1 MAPRPRRDDGSVEA
15 DRDAAPPPRRWTET
29 LAEWARAWR
38 DDASER
44 LDRAERRYP
53 AVRFLLTAAGHDRI
67 AGGPLLAGALAF
79 RLFLW
84 LLPACLVLVGLLGF
98 AAPGSARGAT
108 VDIGLGGTT
117 ATTIAT
123 ATAQA
128 HEARWWLVVTG
139 LFALFRTSL
148 TLARTL
154 WVATLL
160 AWQLPVVKL
169 RHPPRA
175 AGLVVGFLGSALALV
190 LAANWL
196 RTISYTVGLVVAI
209 LLVVAYA
216 LLGWII
222 LAALPRP
229 AHVSVAELIPGAL
242 LIGIGAEG
250 LHLVAALFLAHQ
262 ISSAS
267 ELYGAL
273 GSAATVMLWSYFLA
287 RVLIGGTTVNRAWV
301 SVLEARGETPH
312 GEAGPQQL
320 SARTVVALARHAWR
334 EVRRPAAGPTRAQ
347 ALAAALEPAAGAVT
361 MTVWSFDDPRGAD
374 RALRT
379 LVDLERR
386 GVVRVLGAGVASWPA
401 TSPRPRTRQA
411 PSTNLGGA
419 LVPSFWG
426 LLLGLVFLVPL
437 AEGNE
442 ATSGALEGVGLGDD
456 FVRVVR
462 ARVRPGT
469 SALLVLSAG
478 ASGDEVG
485 EVLEGAGPTPFETRL
500 TPEQE
505 ARLREV
511 FAS

>member
-1 MAPRPRRDDGSVEA
+1 M
-15 DRDAAPPPRRWTET
+15 
-29 LAEWARAWR
+29 
-38 DDASER
+38 ER
-44 LDRAERRYP
+44 LDRAGRHYP

-98 AAPGSARGAT
+98 AEPGSARGAT
-108 VDIGLGGTT
+108 ADIGLGGTT

-128 HEARWWLVVTG
+128 HEARWWLVLTG
-139 LFALFRTSL
+139 LVALFRTSL

-175 AGLVVGFLGSALALV
+175 AGLVIGFLGSALALV

-209 LLVVAYA
+209 TLVVAYA

-242 LIGIGAEG
+242 LIGVGAEG

-267 ELYGAL
+267 QLYGAL
-273 GSAATVMLWSYFLA
+273 GSAATVLLWSYFLA
-287 RVLIGGTTVNRAWV
+287 RVLIGGTSVNRAWA
-301 SVLEARGETPH
+301 SVVEARGETLE
-312 GEAGPQQL
+312 GEDGPQQL

-334 EVRRPAAGPTRAQ
+334 EVRRPGAGHTGGPTRAG
-347 ALAAALEPAAGAVT
+347 AVAAVLERAAGAVT
-361 MTVWSFDDPRGAD
+361 MTVWFFDEPRGAEQAA
-374 RALRT
+374 RS

-386 GVVRVLGAGVASWPA
+386 GVVRVLGAGLAGWPPK
-401 TSPRPRTRQA
+401 SPRPRTRQA

-437 AEGNE
+437 ADGG
-442 ATSGALEGVGLGDD
+442 AADGSTDGSTGGVTSDALEGVGLGDD
-456 FVRVVR
+456 FVRTVR
-462 ARVRPGT
+462 AGVRPGT
-469 SALLVLSAG
+469 SALFVLSAG
-478 ASGDEVG
+478 GAADAVGDAFEGSGQ
-485 EVLEGAGPTPFETRL
+485 TPFETRL
-500 TPEQE
+500 TSEQE

>member
-1 MAPRPRRDDGSVEA
+1 MEVEHGAAGPRH
-15 DRDAAPPPRRWTET
+15 RWTET
-29 LAEWARAWR
+29 LADWARERR
-38 DDASER
+38 DDATER

-53 AVRFLLTAAGHDRI
+53 AVRFLLSVVGHDRI
-67 AGGPLLAGALAF
+67 AGGRLLAGALAF

-98 AAPGSARGAT
+98 VTPGSARGAT
-108 VDIGLGGTT
+108 AEIGLGGTT

-128 HEARWWLVVTG
+128 HEARWWLVATG
-139 LFALFRTSL
+139 LVALFSASL
-148 TLARTL
+148 SLARTL

-175 AGLVVGFLGSALALV
+175 AGLVVGFLGSALGLV

-209 LLVVAYA
+209 LLVVVYA

-229 AHVSVAELIPGAL
+229 SHVSVSELIPGAL
-242 LIGIGAEG
+242 LIGVGAEG

-262 ISSAS
+262 LSSAS
-267 ELYGAL
+267 QLYGAL
-273 GSAATVMLWSYFLA
+273 GSAATVLLWCYFLA
-287 RVLIGGTTVNRAWV
+287 RVLIGGTSVNRAWA
-301 SVLEARGETPH
+301 SMLEARGGVSH
-312 GEAGPQQL
+312 GGEGGPEQL
-320 SARTVVALARHAWR
+320 SARTVVALARQAWR
-334 EVRRPAAGPTRAQ
+334 EVREPVGRVATAAELEASTGPI
-347 ALAAALEPAAGAVT
+347 T
-361 MTVWSFDDPRGAD
+361 MTVWFFDDPRGAH

-386 GVVRVLGAGVASWPA
+386 GVVRILGAGLVSWPA
-401 TSPRPRTRQA
+401 SSPRPRTRHA
-411 PSTNLGGA
+411 TSTNLGGVLLPA
-419 LVPSFWG
+419 FWG
-426 LLLGLVFLVPL
+426 LLLGVVFWVPL
-437 AEGNE
+437 TDGDG
-442 ATSGALEGVGLGDD
+442 ATDRATDRTAYPALEGVGLGEE
-456 FVRVVR
+456 FVRTVR
-462 ARVRPGT
+462 AGVRPGS

-478 ASGDEVG
+478 RARHEVG
-485 EVLEGAGPTPFETRL
+485 EALDGAGPTPYETRL
-500 TPEQE
+500 TPDQE
-505 ARLREV
+505 ARLRDV